1 MRAKS
6 MYIVIVGGGQTGSKL
21 AKRLADRGHN
31 VALIEKEE
39 KKAHELAAELDV
51 LVIHGSGADIDVL
64 KDAGIGKAD
73 VVVALTR
80 ADEVNL
86 MACELAKKKIG
97 VPRVIARVNDE
108 KYTKMFEELGVD
120 IAISVVSAE
129 AMLFEK
135 AVMGFGVYGLLGIGG
150 GKGEVVEVTV
160 GVDSKAVGKLV
171 KDLNISKGCTLAM
184 ITRGDKLIP
193 PRGDTDIQAGDLV
206 TVVGKPDAAL
216 KATRY
221 LRGG

>member
-1 MRAKS
+1 
-6 MYIVIVGGGQTGSKL
+6 MYIVVVGGGLTGARL

-31 VALIEKEE
+31 VVVVEKDER
-39 KKAHELAAELDV
+39 KAHELAAELDT

-73 VVVALTR
+73 VLVALTH

-86 MACELAKKKIG
+86 MACELAKKTG

-120 IAISVVSAE
+120 IAISLVDAGTL
-129 AMLFEK
+129 LFEK
-135 AVMGFGVYGLLGIGG
+135 AVMGFGAYGLLGIGG
-150 GKGEVVEVTV
+150 GKGEVVEVPV
-160 GVDSKAVGKLV
+160 GVDSKAIGKPV

-193 PRGDTDIQAGDLV
+193 PRGDTVIQAGDFV
-206 TVVGKPDAAL
+206 TVVGKPGAVL
-216 KATRY
+216 KATKY
-221 LRGG
+221 LRG